1 MSRRTRSRRIIDS
14 SRMRRAIR
22 RKSGENA
29 PRMRR
34 RKAIEAGAIALA
46 RRKMEKGGANFG
58 LAEER
63 TQARGRLFLGDFLL
77 FLLLFLFLL
86 FFLFGCGSGCR
97 SGSRRGDGGFE
108 GLVDVHAFQRGGQGL
123 HAGLIDL
130 HSGGGEHFLQVLFAH
145 RLTGRMED
153 QRPVHIFHSCHL
165 LLVHPPSIA
174 RSSSSDAFGTRAAK
188 ASIWECAFAKR
199 KLMDSFVGNSDSTAS
214 RRACMWALSRS
225 GPMVSFVG
233 YALSTA
239 SASASRP
246 AC

>member
-86 FFLFGCGSGCR
+86 FFLFGCGSGCW
-97 SGSRRGDGGFE
+97 SDSRRGGGGGLE

-130 HSGGGEHFLQVLFAH
+130 HSGGGEHLLQVLFAH

-153 QRPVHIFHSCHL
+153 QRPVHIFHSL
-165 LLVHPPSIA
+165 SPPS
-174 RSSSSDAFGTRAAK
+174 RSS
-188 ASIWECAFAKR
+188 
-199 KLMDSFVGNSDSTAS
+199 
-214 RRACMWALSRS
+214 
-225 GPMVSFVG
+225 P
-233 YALSTA
+233 
-239 SASASRP
+239 
-246 AC
+246 